1 MVKRNL
7 YNDLKLQEDCSQFSL
22 NSASDVTQIHVETE
36 YIPSGESDAVII
48 TIGRDNQTGE
58 KLG

>member
-1 MVKRNL
+1 M
-7 YNDLKLQEDCSQFSL
+7 KLQEDCSQFSL